1 MVAQLDELLADDNLK
16 GENRYL
22 VFKARRALH
31 KQRSGLK
38 PLDFSDSLFLAASEH
53 CNDGTNNGI
62 VGDVGSDGLFPSE
75 RVQKYAKS
83 MGVEEQVDAA
93 PLLDSVDKAVQRAV
107 VNMDLTQIFNP
118 HAKFG
123 AIATCAHKTQGGFLV
138 SVTAESV
145 VPSKAT
151 LQKVEDLIKQAK
163 VIVGTEGPERALIQL
178 SEDLAFWSGK
188 QRSAIQAGEGQ
199 DKLDEYNWRID
210 SIVALMR
217 VERQKIED
225 AKRNAMRKQMQAEAK
240 AIKIAQIEKKIKLEQ
255 AVQKQ
260 AEDILAR
267 LERGLDR
274 YIRQPSGNS
283 EQALNLYTDN
293 IRAFV

>member
-1 MVAQLDELLADDNLK
+1 M
-16 GENRYL
+16 GE
-22 VFKARRALH
+22 
-31 KQRSGLK
+31 S
-38 PLDFSDSLFLAASEH
+38 
-53 CNDGTNNGI
+53 
-62 VGDVGSDGLFPSE
+62 
-75 RVQKYAKS
+75 
-83 MGVEEQVDAA
+83 
-93 PLLDSVDKAVQRAV
+93 
-107 VNMDLTQIFNP
+107 
-118 HAKFG
+118 
-123 AIATCAHKTQGGFLV
+123 
-138 SVTAESV
+138 
-145 VPSKAT
+145 
-151 LQKVEDLIKQAK
+151 
-163 VIVGTEGPERALIQL
+163 
-178 SEDLAFWSGK
+178 
-188 QRSAIQAGEGQ
+188 Q

-225 AKRNAMRKQMQAEAK
+225 AKRAAVAKQMAEEAK

-293 IRAFV
+293 IRAFVQAKAKAADELAKIKARVAALEAELASIVSPPAKVAVPEVVKPEPQPEPTPEPAPAPQPEPVPEPIADVDDGFADVVPTDLKDLVEENAPPLPSPSPFEAGTDVIPAGIADIMADSQGAEPISEEPFESLLPGDAKDLLEDGADAALNDIDDGEFEALK